1 MRDLAWLRFKMQ
13 TGNGNQTA
21 TETETDTATETR
33 CRCMYLCPVAVPSP
47 LSLSSSLCRHFLHF
61 ATFLCRAHK
70 SSHTAPPVNPA
81 KRRRIDSLAGVG
93 VGAGVACTWQVL
105 SLVGRQH
112 VPIARTTVLV
122 SQCELWR
129 IGYKSCFRCACP
141 LLLQPLVLTVAAACT
156 VHHCMKMLLR
166 GKFMCWSW

>member
-1 MRDLAWLRFKMQ
+1 MTWRGSAS
-13 TGNGNQTA
+13 
-21 TETETDTATETR
+21 R
-33 CRCMYLCPVAVPSP
+33 CRPAMATKRRLRLRQIRQHQRQRRLGVAACTSAPRP
-47 LSLSSSLCRHFLHF
+47 RPPTSLFLCRHFLHF

-81 KRRRIDSLAGVG
+81 KRRRIDSLVGVG

-141 LLLQPLVLTVAAACT
+141 PFCSPLCSPYLLPALFIIV
-156 VHHCMKMLLR
+156 
-166 GKFMCWSW
+166 

>member
-1 MRDLAWLRFKMQ
+1 MTWRGSAS
-13 TGNGNQTA
+13 
-21 TETETDTATETR
+21 R
-33 CRCMYLCPVAVPSP
+33 CRPAMATKRRLRLRQIRQHQRQRRLGVAACTCAPSPSPSP

-122 SQCELWR
+122 SECELWR
-129 IGYKSCFRCACP
+129 IGYKSCFRCAFPSFCSP
-141 LLLQPLVLTVAAACT
+141 LCSPWLLPALFIIV
-156 VHHCMKMLLR
+156 
-166 GKFMCWSW
+166 

>member
-1 MRDLAWLRFKMQ
+1 MTWRGSAS
-13 TGNGNQTA
+13 
-21 TETETDTATETR
+21 R
-33 CRCMYLCPVAVPSP
+33 CRPAMATKRRLRLRQIRQHQRQPRLGVAACTCAPSP

-93 VGAGVACTWQVL
+93 VGAGVACTWQML

-129 IGYKSCFRCACP
+129 IGYKSCFRCAFPSFCSP
-141 LLLQPLVLTVAAACT
+141 LCSPCLPPALFIIV
-156 VHHCMKMLLR
+156 
-166 GKFMCWSW
+166 